1 MIQSQKGILAYA
13 KDDES
18 WKHHAK
24 KMNTKGKILCDST
37 YMKCLKFIETES

>member
-18 WKHHAK
+18 WKHYAK
-24 KMNTKGKILCDST
+24 KINRTQKGKYCVIPL
-37 YMKCLKFIETES
+37 IWNV